1 MVKKDSV
8 ATGLP
13 SLSYTYV
20 KLCIK
25 IKQLL
30 NVQFRF
36 GIAGKI
42 IKFVACWLNKNTTFP
57 CLLIP
62 NRYEFYARQ
71 HSGECVD

>member
-1 MVKKDSV
+1 MVTKDSV

-13 SLSYTYV
+13 RLSYTYV
-20 KLCIK
+20 KSCHK

-36 GIAGKI
+36 GITGKI
-42 IKFVACWLNKNTTFP
+42 IKFVACWLNKNTAFP

-62 NRYEFYARQ
+62 TRYEFYVRRRWDEYA
-71 HSGECVD
+71 D